1 MRNSNVLYFN
11 VVIVLDNVFRVD
23 NEEKHFF
30 HYERSEENEDEEEKY
45 EEDIDPEENPD
56 KFDIKQKNVDL
67 LLNRLSYSYLY
78 GIDILNEHTRI
89 DTINTFIVELDIS
102 IDKET
107 NLNYIEEIEN
117 WITEVVG
124 NENTP
129 IFMQVYDIVIEP
141 INNRRKIEVITRR
154 KSSGS
159 RRSSGRRSSG
169 SLRSIKR
176 YSSSESF

>member
-1 MRNSNVLYFN
+1 MRHNNVLYFN
-11 VVIVLDNVFRVD
+11 VILVLDNVFIVD
-23 NEEKHFF
+23 DEEKHFF
-30 HYERSEENEDEEEKY
+30 HYERSEENEDEDEKY

-78 GIDILNEHTRI
+78 GIDILNVHTRI

-102 IDKET
+102 IDMET
-107 NLNYIEEIEN
+107 NLNYTQEIEN

-124 NENTP
+124 NENTS
-129 IFMQVYDIVIEP
+129 IFIQVHDIVIEP
-141 INNRRKIEVITRR
+141 IDDRRKIEAITRR

-159 RRSSGRRSSG
+159 RRSSGSS
-169 SLRSIKR
+169 RR